1 MKQLSECK
9 MKSLIDY
16 ITEGLSIQ
24 KKIFV
29 VIKPGFLDKT
39 VDILN
44 IYKEEGWDVKF
55 STIKKLLLDEAKE
68 LYKVHKK
75 EDFYKDLCEYMS
87 SDVTRAFIFSKQT
100 NDDEFKEATKI
111 KDKIREKWGES
122 DMRNVVHSSDSKEN
136 MEHEAGIY
144 FGLVW

>member
-1 MKQLSECK
+1 MKNLK
-9 MKSLIDY
+9 DY
-16 ITEGLSIQ
+16 ITEGLNNQ

-55 STIKKLLLDEAKE
+55 STIKKLLLNEAKE

-87 SDVTRAFIFSKQT
+87 SDVTRAFIFVKET
-100 NDDEFKEATKI
+100 NNDEFKEASRI
-111 KDKIREKWGES
+111 KDEIRKKWGES
-122 DMRNVVHSSDSKEN
+122 DMKNVVHSSDSKEN
-136 MEHEAGIY
+136 MEREASIY
-144 FGLVW
+144 FTCIYE

>member
-1 MKQLSECK
+1 MKNLK
-9 MKSLIDY
+9 DY
-16 ITEGLSIQ
+16 ITEGLNNQ

-44 IYKEEGWDVKF
+44 ICKEEGWDVKF
-55 STIKKLLLDEAKE
+55 STIKKLLLNEAKE

-87 SDVTRAFIFSKQT
+87 SDVTRAFIFVKET
-100 NDDEFKEATKI
+100 NNDEFKEASRI
-111 KDKIREKWGES
+111 KDEIRKKWGES
-122 DMRNVVHSSDSKEN
+122 DMKNVVHSSDSKEN
-136 MEHEAGIY
+136 MEREASIY
-144 FGLVW
+144 FTCIY

>member
-1 MKQLSECK
+1 MKNLK
-9 MKSLIDY
+9 DY
-16 ITEGLSIQ
+16 ITEGLSNQ

-44 IYKEEGWDVKF
+44 IYKEEGWCVKF
-55 STIKKLLLDEAKE
+55 STIKKLLPNEAKE

-87 SDVTRAFIFSKQT
+87 SDVTRAIIFSKQT
-100 NDDEFKEATKI
+100 NDDEFKEASRI
-111 KDKIREKWGES
+111 KDEIRKKWGES
-122 DMRNVVHSSDSKEN
+122 DMKNVVHSSDSKEN

-144 FGLVW
+144 FGSVW

>member
-1 MKQLSECK
+1 MKNLK
-9 MKSLIDY
+9 DY
-16 ITEGLSIQ
+16 ITEGLNNQ

-44 IYKEEGWDVKF
+44 IYKEEGWDAKF
-55 STIKKLLLDEAKE
+55 STIKKLLLNEAKE

-87 SDVTRAFIFSKQT
+87 SDVTRAFIFVKET
-100 NDDEFKEATKI
+100 NNDEFKEASSI
-111 KDKIREKWGES
+111 KDEIRKKWGES
-122 DMRNVVHSSDSKEN
+122 DMKNVVHSSDSKEN
-136 MEHEAGIY
+136 MEREASIY
-144 FGLVW
+144 FTCIY